1 MALLKLPGIGC
12 SSSILARAGS
22 RCLAAASHAPSSSS
36 PVFLLHAN
44 GGGGGGQAHLLSRK
58 ATTGDAMRTGRRDLH
73 VVVAAA
79 AASAANVTPA
89 SPRGVSASDVLW
101 PSAGAFLAMAVLGR
115 IDQMM
120 AFKGVSLT
128 VAPLGAVCAV
138 LFTAP
143 DSPPAKKYNMFVA
156 QIGCAAIGVLALSL
170 FGPGWLARGAALSA
184 SIAFM
189 TITGSSHPPAASL
202 PLLFIDGPK
211 FHHLQLWYALFP
223 GAAGCAILC
232 LIEIQKDILTI
243 EETVYHL
250 PSYLSLLA
258 PIPLKGQAMIHEC
271 CSSQYHVITSLLP
284 SIPLIAVFQWGT
296 FSKAWVV
303 PNNPIRV
310 LPPYLEPTL

>member
-1 MALLKLPGIGC
+1 MALLQHQRMPGIGC
-12 SSSILARAGS
+12 GDIWSRARS
-22 RCLAAASHAPSSSS
+22 QCLAAASHAPSL
-36 PVFLLHAN
+36 PVLLRVN
-44 GGGGGGQAHLLSRK
+44 GGSRQAHLVDSRK
-58 ATTGDAMRTGRRDLH
+58 TGNALGLSGRSRRQDLC
-73 VVVAAA
+73 VVAAST
-79 AASAANVTPA
+79 ASATPVLP
-89 SPRGVSASDVLW
+89 SGVSASDVLW

-128 VAPLGAVCAV
+128 IAPLGAVSAV

-143 DSPPAKKYNMFVA
+143 DSPSAKKYNMFVA

-211 FHHLQLWYALFP
+211 FHNLQFWYALFP

-232 LIEIQKDILTI
+232 LIQEVV
-243 EETVYHL
+243 VY
-250 PSYLSLLA
+250 
-258 PIPLKGQAMIHEC
+258 LKKN
-271 CSSQYHVITSLLP
+271 YK
-284 SIPLIAVFQWGT
+284 F
-296 FSKAWVV
+296 
-303 PNNPIRV
+303 
-310 LPPYLEPTL
+310 

>member
-1 MALLKLPGIGC
+1 MAVRPGIGC
-12 SSSILARAGS
+12 TSSNVLARGGS
-22 RCLAAASHAPSSSS
+22 RCLAAASHAPSSS
-36 PVFLLHAN
+36 PVFLLHVN
-44 GGGGGGQAHLLSRK
+44 GGGGSSRQAHLLSRK
-58 ATTGDAMRTGRRDLH
+58 ATGNAAGLLSERTRRREPRA

-79 AASAANVTPA
+79 AANVTPA

-115 IDQMM
+115 MDQMM

-128 VAPLGAVCAV
+128 IAPLGAVCAV

-232 LIEIQKDILTI
+232 LIQEVV
-243 EETVYHL
+243 VY
-250 PSYLSLLA
+250 
-258 PIPLKGQAMIHEC
+258 LKKNC
-271 CSSQYHVITSLLP
+271 K
-284 SIPLIAVFQWGT
+284 F
-296 FSKAWVV
+296 
-303 PNNPIRV
+303 
-310 LPPYLEPTL
+310 

>member
-1 MALLKLPGIGC
+1 MAVRPGIGC
-12 SSSILARAGS
+12 TSSNALARAGS
-22 RCLAAASHAPSSSS
+22 RCLAAASHASSSS
-36 PVFLLHAN
+36 PVLLHVN
-44 GGGGGGQAHLLSRK
+44 GGGGRQAHLLSRK
-58 ATTGDAMRTGRRDLH
+58 ATGNAAGLLSGRTRRRGLSA
-73 VVVAAA
+73 V
-79 AASAANVTPA
+79 ASAATANVRPA

-115 IDQMM
+115 MDQMM

-128 VAPLGAVCAV
+128 IAPLGAVCAV

-232 LIEIQKDILTI
+232 LIQEVV
-243 EETVYHL
+243 VY
-250 PSYLSLLA
+250 
-258 PIPLKGQAMIHEC
+258 LKKNC
-271 CSSQYHVITSLLP
+271 K
-284 SIPLIAVFQWGT
+284 F
-296 FSKAWVV
+296 
-303 PNNPIRV
+303 
-310 LPPYLEPTL
+310 